1 MTDSTTTDSWQCPR
15 CGHMGHGDWTSYLE
29 LVKSGEL
36 SCAYCVENGRRFT
49 RGLGALPEPT
59 SEFPTAT
66 GRGMAP

>member
-1 MTDSTTTDSWQCPR
+1 
-15 CGHMGHGDWTSYLE
+15 MGHGDWTAYLE